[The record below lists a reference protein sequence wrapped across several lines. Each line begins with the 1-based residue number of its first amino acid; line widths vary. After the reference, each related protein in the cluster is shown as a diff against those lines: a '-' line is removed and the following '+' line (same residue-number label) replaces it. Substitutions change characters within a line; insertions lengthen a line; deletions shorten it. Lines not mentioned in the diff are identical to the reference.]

1 MKSDIEIRED
11 VIEEIRWD
19 PQLTRIA
26 SQIGVAVKDEVVTLS
41 GVVEHY
47 YQRVAAEKA
56 AQRVAG
62 VKVVALDIGV
72 RGIVTHDE
80 KSDTEIAEA
89 VRNALTWHSAVNE
102 DLIDI
107 KVDGGWVFLDG
118 TVHWEYERRAAE
130 KAVEQLLGVKGV
142 INRVRIKS
150 QVVDPVEVRKAIRA
164 AFHRHAAVDSSN
176 ISVEVT
182 GSSVKL
188 AGKVR
193 SWAEKKDADEVAKS
207 MPGITDVDNQLEIST
222 DVFAAGMKE
231 GALH

>member
-1 MKSDIEIRED
+1 MKSDIELRED

-47 YQRVAAEKA
+47 YQRLAAEKA

-62 VKVVALDIGV
+62 VKVVALDIDV
-72 RGIVTHDE
+72 KGIVSHDT

-102 DLIDI
+102 DLINI
-107 KVDGGWVFLDG
+107 KVDSGWIFLDG

-130 KAVEQLLGVKGV
+130 KAVEHLVGVKGV
-142 INRVRIKS
+142 VNRVRIKT
-150 QVVDPVEVRKAIRA
+150 QVIDPVEIRGAIRA
-164 AFHRHAAVDSSN
+164 AFHRHASVDSSN

-188 AGKVR
+188 TGKVR
-193 SWAEKKDADEVAKS
+193 SWAEKKDAEDVSRS
-207 MPGITDVDNQLEIST
+207 MPGITDVDNQLEISSEIF
-222 DVFAAGMKE
+222 VNA
-231 GALH
+231 